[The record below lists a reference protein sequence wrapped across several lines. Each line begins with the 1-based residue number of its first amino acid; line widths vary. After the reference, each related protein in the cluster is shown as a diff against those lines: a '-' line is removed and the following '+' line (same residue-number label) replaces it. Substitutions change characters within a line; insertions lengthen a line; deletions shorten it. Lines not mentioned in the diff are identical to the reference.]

1 MKAVIIHAAHDL
13 RVEDRGSE
21 TPGPGQVEVAIEAG
35 GICGSDLHY
44 FNHGNLCGCRPPNRV
59 DRIGTLPDSSALP

>member
-1 MKAVIIHAAHDL
+1 MKAVVIHAARDL
-13 RVEDRGSE
+13 RVEERDPE

-44 FNHGNLCGCRPPNRV
+44 SRPRDRGHNQGDRQRRV
-59 DRIGTLPDSSALP
+59 EIRRR